1 MRIGLCAYGV
11 PGRRLLEIAVVAD
24 ELGFDALWLGEH
36 IVLPFGYGSVHPTSS
51 NASHA
56 AAPFRTI
63 IEPDTELLDPWVFLG
78 AVAGATKYL
87 RLATGIYILPLRHPL
102 ATARAAATLQEL
114 SGGRLVLGV
123 GSGWLRE
130 EFDALGV
137 PFEQRAARFSET
149 IDILRR
155 SWQGGPFAHK
165 GQSFDFDLVQVTPR
179 PVTVPL
185 VLGGNS
191 DRALRRAAQTG
202 DGWFSSGLP
211 SFDEAVVLHARLRE
225 LRALD
230 PAVDPFRC
238 YVRAEYAAAAHLER
252 YQDHEID
259 DVVFWAHELCP
270 EGADPADAL
279 TRAADRLGLTAGPAP
294 STGFRSATPA
304 AARSMRS
311 CST

>member
-1 MRIGLCAYGV
+1 MWSHEQAMRIGLCAYDMAG
-11 PGRRLLEIAVVAD
+11 PRLLEIAVVAD

-36 IVLPFGYGSVHPTSS
+36 IVLPYGYGSVHPTSS

-56 AAPFRTI
+56 AAPFATI
-63 IEPDTELLDPWVFLG
+63 IEADTELLDPWAFLG
-78 AVAGATKYL
+78 AVSGSTTQL

-102 ATARAAATLQEL
+102 ATARAAATLQEV
-114 SGGRLVLGV
+114 SGGRLVLGI

-130 EFDALGV
+130 EFDALDV
-137 PFEQRAARFSET
+137 PFEHRTSRFTET

-155 SWQGGPFAHK
+155 SWQGGPFSHR
-165 GQSFDFDLVQVTPR
+165 GQWFEFDAVQVTPR

-191 DRALRRAAQTG
+191 DRALRRAAETG

-211 SFDEAVVLHARLRE
+211 SFDEAVALHTKLRE
-225 LRALD
+225 LRSLD

-238 YVRAEYAAAAHLER
+238 YVRAQYAASDDLER
-252 YQDHEID
+252 YQDHGID

-270 EGADPADAL
+270 VGADPADAL
-279 TRAADRLGLTAGPAP
+279 TRAADRLGLG
-294 STGFRSATPA
+294 TGASREVHPGREGS
-304 AARSMRS
+304 S
-311 CST
+311 